1 MITGNTRSEKMP
13 PKIKNALSI
22 DVEDWYQGLL
32 QMPNS
37 DWPKQ
42 QDRLSAN
49 ITKILDILATCQVK
63 ATFFVL
69 GCVADKHPEIIGQI
83 VKGGHELASHG
94 FGHQLVYRQSPAQFR
109 DDVKRSKELIE
120 NAANVKIRGYRAP
133 FFSITKDCL
142 WAFDILNDLG
152 FSYDS
157 SVFPA
162 KNFLYGMPDAPSTPY
177 KIDKTDMLEF
187 PLSVLKI
194 ANLRLPVCG
203 GFYLRTLPYPVTKFG
218 INRFNN
224 KGRPAII
231 YMHPWEVDPGKPSI
245 PMSLKWKL
253 IHEFNI
259 AAMEN
264 KFRRLLK
271 DFSFTTISEV
281 LFGR

>member
-1 MITGNTRSEKMP
+1 MVR
-13 PKIKNALSI
+13 NALSI

-32 QMPNS
+32 QMPSS
-37 DWPKQ
+37 DWPRQ
-42 QDRLSAN
+42 EDRLGASL
-49 ITKILDILATCQVK
+49 TRILDILAASQVK

-69 GCVADKHPEIIGQI
+69 GFAVEKHPEIVRQI

-94 FGHQLVYRQSPAQFR
+94 YRHQLVYRQSPAQFR
-109 DDVKRSKELIE
+109 DDVLRSKELIE
-120 NAANVKIRGYRAP
+120 DAANLKVLGYRAP
-133 FFSITKDCL
+133 FFSITKECL

-177 KIDKTDMLEF
+177 KIEKTGMLEF

-194 ANLRLPVCG
+194 ANFRLPVCG
-203 GFYLRTLPYPVTKFG
+203 GFYLRSMPYVITRCG
-218 INRFNN
+218 IKHFNN
-224 KGRPAII
+224 KGQPAVI
-231 YMHPWEVDPGKPSI
+231 YMHPWEIDTGKPRI

-253 IHEFNI
+253 VHEFNI
-259 AAMEN
+259 SAMEN

-281 LFGR
+281 LFGK

>member
-1 MITGNTRSEKMP
+1 MP

-32 QMPNS
+32 QMPS
-37 DWPKQ
+37 SEWPRQ
-42 QDRLSAN
+42 EDRLGAS
-49 ITKILDILATCQVK
+49 ITKILDILAACHVK

-69 GCVADKHPEIIGQI
+69 GYVAVKHPEIVRQI
-83 VKGGHELASHG
+83 AKGRHELASHG
-94 FGHQLVYRQSPAQFR
+94 YSHQLVYRQSPAQFR

-120 NAANVKIRGYRAP
+120 TAANLTIKGYRAP
-133 FFSITKDCL
+133 FFSITKECL

-162 KNFLYGMPDAPSTPY
+162 KNFLYGMPDAPSAPY
-177 KIDKTDMLEF
+177 KIDKTNMLEF

-194 ANLRLPVCG
+194 ANFRLPVCG
-203 GFYLRTLPYPVTKFG
+203 GFYFRSLPYSVTKYG
-218 INRFNN
+218 INHFNN

-231 YMHPWEVDPGKPSI
+231 YMHPWEIDTGKPRI

-253 IHEFNI
+253 VHEFNI
-259 AAMEN
+259 SGMEA
-264 KFRRLLK
+264 KFRRLVK